1 MRMKQIICVFCLTAV
16 SAFAADTRLADA
28 AMVRD
33 AAGVK
38 ALLKQKADVN
48 GVQGDGMTAL
58 HWAALNNETELV
70 NLLLAG
76 GANVKAATRNGAMTP
91 LFTACT
97 NGNAAIIT
105 SLLKAGSDANSVTSY
120 GSTALMLAAASGS
133 KDSVAALLDAG
144 ANINAK
150 DTAHGQT
157 ALMFAAAENRPEV
170 IKLLVA
176 RGADSKLTSSVTR
189 LGRVLIDD
197 NGNPIEDAAPKP
209 VAAAPAAA
217 PAAGRA
223 SPTAPPAPA
232 AAKVDGKFDSNA
244 LARPDRNGSPGAK
257 MGGNSA
263 TSMGGLAALSYAA
276 RDGRMEAVQALVEG
290 GADVNQTTGSEKSS
304 PMVMAL
310 INGHYDVAKYLLD
323 KGANPNL
330 ANNDGLAP
338 LFALVDMRFAVV
350 GWVPNPKT
358 DREKI
363 DGLDL
368 MKALIAKGANV
379 NQRLVRKLW
388 FRPNSHN
395 TQWVNSAGATPLWRA
410 AESSD
415 VDAMKILVA
424 AGADPNIGTL
434 DGDSPLIVAAGIG
447 WAAGQSQNAPGKWM
461 ETVKYLVET
470 LKVDANARDFSDY
483 TALHGA
489 AFRGDNEMV
498 QYLVDHGAGPSLTV
512 KSARAQAPSDMANGP
527 IVNADLPIEHPDTV
541 ALLVKLGSPAPSVFG
556 PNHR

>member
-1 MRMKQIICVFCLTAV
+1 MRMKIICVFCLAAV
-16 SAFAADTRLADA
+16 SAMAADTRIADA
-28 AMVRD
+28 AMVHD
-33 AAGVK
+33 NATVK

-48 GVQGDGMTAL
+48 VAQGDGMTAL
-58 HWAALNNETELV
+58 HWAALSNDLDTV
-70 NLLLAG
+70 NVLLAA
-76 GANVKAATRNGAMTP
+76 GANVKAATRNGGVTP

-97 NGNAAIIT
+97 NGNAAMIAAM
-105 SLLKAGSDANSVTSY
+105 LKAGADANSVTSY
-120 GSTALMLAAASGS
+120 GTTALMLAASSGS
-133 KDSVAALLDAG
+133 AEAVGVLLDKG
-144 ANINAK
+144 ANVNAK

-157 ALMFAAAENRPEV
+157 ALMYAAAENRPAV
-170 IKLLVA
+170 LKALLA
-176 RGADSKLTSSVTR
+176 KGADAKVTSTVTR

-197 NGNPIEDAAPKP
+197 NGNPIEPTP
-209 VAAAPAAA
+209 PPAR
-217 PAAGRA
+217 PA
-223 SPTAPPAPA
+223 TPAPA
-232 AAKVDGKFDSNA
+232 AAAAPKPAAPAAKVDSKFDNAA

-263 TSMGGLAALSYAA
+263 TSMGGLSAISYAA

-290 GADVNQTTGSEKSS
+290 GANVNQVTGSEKSS
-304 PMVMAL
+304 PMVLAL

-323 KGANPNL
+323 HGADVNL

-338 LFALVDMRFAVV
+338 LFAVVDMRFAVV

-358 DREKI
+358 DREKT

-368 MKALIAKGANV
+368 MKAMIAKGANV

-415 VDAMKILVA
+415 VDAMKVLAA
-424 AGADPNIGTL
+424 AGADPNIPTL
-434 DGDSPLIVAAGIG
+434 DGDTPLIVATGIG

-461 ETVKYLVET
+461 DTVKYLVED
-470 LKVDANARDFSDY
+470 LKADVNAHDFADY
-483 TALHGA
+483 TPLHGA

-498 QYLVDHGAGPSLTV
+498 QYLVDHGAAPSLTV
-512 KSARAQAPSDMANGP
+512 KSNRGQAPSDMANGP
-527 IVNADLPIEHPDTV
+527 IVNADLPIEHPETV
-541 ALLVKLGSPAPSVFG
+541 ALLVKLGAPAPSVFG
-556 PNHR
+556 PNNR